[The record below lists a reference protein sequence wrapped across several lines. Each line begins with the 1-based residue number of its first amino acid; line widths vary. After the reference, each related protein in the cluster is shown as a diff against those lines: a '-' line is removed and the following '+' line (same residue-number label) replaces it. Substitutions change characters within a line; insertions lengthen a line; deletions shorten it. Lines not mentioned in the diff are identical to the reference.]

1 MQPLNRTTL
10 NIPAENTIRCIIT
23 CMFST
28 LNTPSPWN
36 SAMLHN
42 SLTCRLFTL
51 RRAQSRLW
59 LSQAADTRLLRSF
72 PVHLRNIKVG
82 CKLYVNERP
91 ALWFPTRSPGLF
103 FFSTI
108 PWLIS
113 LGETNRLC
121 QHQEF
126 ICMQVCFQPLD
137 RPEGG
142 RWWSCKLGTEFSFSG
157 KKQSGSEVT
166 RLKVNV
172 TPSVQTSTERQ
183 RDNFTLK
190 TCLKIEQAVCSYL
203 LM

>member
-1 MQPLNRTTL
+1 MHHHLDVL
-10 NIPAENTIRCIIT
+10 YIKH
-23 CMFST
+23 S
-28 LNTPSPWN
+28 
-36 SAMLHN
+36 
-42 SLTCRLFTL
+42 FTL
-51 RRAQSRLW
+51 KHCDASQQPHVSPVHTHRRAQSRLW
-59 LSQAADTRLLRSF
+59 FSQAADTRLLRSF
-72 PVHLRNIKVG
+72 PVRLCDIKVG

-142 RWWSCKLGTEFSFSG
+142 RWWSCKLENRVQLLRKEAERFRVQHAWRWTWRQPFKHLQKIRGTSSH
-157 KKQSGSEVT
+157 
-166 RLKVNV
+166 
-172 TPSVQTSTERQ
+172 
-183 RDNFTLK
+183 
-190 TCLKIEQAVCSYL
+190 
-203 LM
+203 